1 MEKEIGEDEAEEFVL
16 DLIKNHKRLTTSE
29 VEEKMRGLGLK
40 CTDGP
45 ARVLSKL
52 KYKGTIK
59 GKFSIKDRGWIW
71 WIGD

>member
-1 MEKEIGEDEAEEFVL
+1 MDKEIDDDEAETFVL
-16 DLIKNHKRLTTSE
+16 DLIRSNKIMTTSQ

-52 KYKGTIK
+52 KFKGLVK
-59 GKFSIKDRGWIW
+59 GKLSIKDKGWVW
-71 WIGD
+71 WIE